1 MYAHVFNILETVS
14 QVANEW
20 MVHMLEHSPFSDD
33 VSHTFGSD
41 HCQRGKRGN
50 TGEQDG
56 TNDCRMSWIP
66 HHGFGGYDI
75 PSSFRMYFNA
85 KDSPVSFLSTIRTFP
100 NAPRPTTRK
109 RRKWL
114 RFTAKETRRGQ
125 LLPLGFRRRQRP
137 RTGADQG
144 RRQRGG
150 KEGRGGSVSCGSS
163 PSPSNS
169 TGLPWP
175 FPMVIGER
183 RFGRCWLFS

>member
-1 MYAHVFNILETVS
+1 MYAHILNILETVS

-33 VSHTFGSD
+33 VSHAFGSD
-41 HCQRGKRGN
+41 DCQRGKGEDA
-50 TGEQDG
+50 GEQDG
-56 TNDCRMSWIP
+56 TNECGMSWMP
-66 HHGFGGYDI
+66 HEGSGRYDI

-109 RRKWL
+109 RRKWF
-114 RFTAKETRRGQ
+114 RFTAHRDGGGQ
-125 LLPLGFRRRQRP
+125 LSPLDFRRRQRAK
-137 RTGADQG
+137 TGADQG
-144 RRQRGG
+144 RRQRGE
-150 KEGRGGSVSCGSS
+150 KEEGRGGCGSS